1 MTLSLDECD
10 LLVVGGGPSGST
22 AGTFV
27 ARAGHKVILLEREV
41 WKSEWMSKEFRERCA
56 SPIDE
61 KDPALAA
68 LRASGKAVVEEAF
81 KGSTARR
88 PSS

>member
-27 ARAGHKVILLEREV
+27 ARAG
-41 WKSEWMSKEFRERCA
+41 S
-56 SPIDE
+56 
-61 KDPALAA
+61 
-68 LRASGKAVVEEAF
+68 
-81 KGSTARR
+81 
-88 PSS
+88 